1 MFQETDLPVSEFQK
15 RVVSLGPRQSGRLAE
30 WTNGSIVIESMVV
43 RFRRFDYSPLF
54 SVLMLTELDVLPM
67 PARKTTCP
75 SSRAAARLART
86 WLRGSVTSLKKKKK
100 GGGGGGGGG
109 CKTETYE
116 CNVQSGRTRSY
127 RNLPDIINKTA
138 TNLNWVIAQT
148 LSSESNR
155 K

>member
-1 MFQETDLPVSEFQK
+1 
-15 RVVSLGPRQSGRLAE
+15 
-30 WTNGSIVIESMVV
+30 
-43 RFRRFDYSPLF
+43 
-54 SVLMLTELDVLPM
+54 MLTELDVLPM

-86 WLRGSVTSLKKKKK
+86 WLRGSVTSLKNKE
-100 GGGGGGGGG
+100 GGGGGGGGGEGKGG

-127 RNLPDIINKTA
+127 RNLPDIINTTA
-138 TNLNWVIAQT
+138 TNLNWGIAQT

>member
-1 MFQETDLPVSEFQK
+1 
-15 RVVSLGPRQSGRLAE
+15 
-30 WTNGSIVIESMVV
+30 
-43 RFRRFDYSPLF
+43 
-54 SVLMLTELDVLPM
+54 MLTELDVLPM

-86 WLRGSVTSLKKKKK
+86 WLRGSVKSLKKKR
-100 GGGGGGGGG
+100 GEGEG

-116 CNVQSGRTRSY
+116 CNVQSGRALSY
-127 RNLPDIINKTA
+127 RNLPDILNTTA
-138 TNLNWVIAQT
+138 TNLNWVIAET

>member
-1 MFQETDLPVSEFQK
+1 
-15 RVVSLGPRQSGRLAE
+15 
-30 WTNGSIVIESMVV
+30 
-43 RFRRFDYSPLF
+43 
-54 SVLMLTELDVLPM
+54 MLTELDVLLM

-86 WLRGSVTSLKKKKK
+86 WLRGSVTSLRGG

-116 CNVQSGRTRSY
+116 CNVQSGRPRSY
-127 RNLPDIINKTA
+127 RNLPDIINPTA